1 MKRENVDTDPEH
13 LGRAARSK
21 RSVPRATY
29 RLQLNPDFGLD
40 HAAEV
45 ADYLA
50 LLGVSHAYLS
60 PHLQAAAGSTHG
72 YDVVDHSQVNVELG
86 GQAAHE
92 RMCAKLSAHDIGVV
106 IDLVPNHMSIGSDA
120 NRWWWDILEN
130 GRASLYARFF
140 DVDWDALARHDS
152 RVLLPIL
159 GQHYGTEL
167 EAGHIRLERRG
178 GDFMVV
184 AYDRTLPM
192 APLSLPEVLQ
202 AAANATDSDELGF
215 CADALSRLPA
225 PTTTDPAEVRSRHR
239 DKKVI
244 GLLMAKIFGEHPA
257 VAAAVDAELRAI
269 ESDLD
274 RLDALLER
282 QNYKLSHW
290 RAARHDLAY
299 RRFFDVSELAALRVE
314 DDTVFAETH
323 ALVLEWV
330 RRGLVSGLRVDH
342 PDGLRDPEEY
352 LRKLR
357 GSAPDAWLVIEKILE
372 PGEALPA
379 SFTVDG
385 TTGYDFMRLTTG
397 LQLEPDGVF
406 ALRAACERF
415 SGESLGE
422 WSAFVRSK
430 KRQVLSELLGAELE
444 RLAVIGRALCEQHRE
459 SRDFTQGEIREA
471 LKEIATCMPVYRT
484 YLREGAP
491 VRPIDKALL
500 EGAIARARSERPDI
514 DPELAVVLARVLEGE
529 RTGPLETELAL
540 RFQQLTGPAMAKG
553 AEDTAFFG
561 WGHLL
566 SSLEVGHDP
575 GAPCV
580 SLEQFHAECERRAV
594 ELPHSMISTSTHDTK
609 RSADVRARL
618 CLLTECPSYWGE
630 TLDALWS
637 IAAPHVEAPL
647 DRLAI
652 HYFFESWVG
661 AFPIDPDR
669 LAAHVL
675 KAAREAKTHTSWT
688 HRNEAYEQA
697 LERFCR
703 ACLADDS
710 LQSEIKQFVGFLR
723 PAWHMAALAQ
733 ELVMLTAPGVP
744 DVYQG
749 SELWD
754 LSLTDPDNR
763 RPVDFERRRRLLGE
777 VETMTA
783 EAALGRSDEGLP
795 KLLVTARA
803 LALRKRSPE
812 IFEGTA
818 YAPVRAVGSRA
829 DRVVAFLRGDRALTL
844 VPRLCLGIAER
855 GWQETVVTVPPGRW
869 HDVLTGRRGDGGE
882 YRVADLLARFPVALL
897 EREDA

>member
-1 MKRENVDTDPEH
+1 M
-13 LGRAARSK
+13 SK

-29 RLQLNPDFGLD
+29 RLQLNPEFGLD
-40 HAAEV
+40 HAAQV

-72 YDVVDHSQVNVELG
+72 YDVVDHSQVNAELG
-86 GQAAHE
+86 GRAAHE
-92 RMCAKLSAHDIGVV
+92 RMCARFAAHDIGVV

-140 DVDWDALARHDS
+140 DVDWDALAKHDR

-167 EAGHIRLERRG
+167 EAGHLRLERRG
-178 GDFMVV
+178 GDFVV
-184 AYDRTLPM
+184 MAYDRTLPV
-192 APLSLPEVLQ
+192 APLSLPELL
-202 AAANATDSDELGF
+202 AAAARATGSDELWF

-244 GLLMAKIFGEHPA
+244 GALMAKIFSEQPA
-257 VAAAVDAELRAI
+257 VAAAVDAELQAV

-274 RLDALLER
+274 RLDAMLER

-330 RRGLVSGLRVDH
+330 RLGLVSGLRVDH
-342 PDGLRDPEEY
+342 PDGLRDPQAY

-357 GSAPDAWLVIEKILE
+357 ASAPDAWLVIEKILE
-372 PGEALPA
+372 PGEALPEG
-379 SFTVDG
+379 FQVDG

-397 LQLEPDGVF
+397 LQIDPEGAI

-415 SGESLGE
+415 SGESPGDWE
-422 WSAFVRSK
+422 AFVRSK
-430 KRQVLSELLGAELE
+430 KRQVLGELLGAELD

-459 SRDFTQGEIREA
+459 SRDFTQGEIRQA
-471 LKEIATCMPVYRT
+471 LAEIATCMPVYRT
-484 YLREGAP
+484 YLREGEP
-491 VRPIDKALL
+491 VRSIDRSLL
-500 EGAIARARSERPDI
+500 DGAIACARRESPDI
-514 DPELAVVLARVLEGE
+514 DPELMVVLARVLAGE
-529 RTGPLETELAL
+529 RTGLLETELAL
-540 RFQQLTGPAMAKG
+540 RFQQLTGPARAKG
-553 AEDTAFFG
+553 AEDTAFFA

-566 SSLEVGHDP
+566 CSLEVGHDP
-575 GAPCV
+575 GNACV

-594 ELPHSMISTSTHDTK
+594 ELPRSMISTSTHDTK

-618 CLLTECPSYWGE
+618 CLLSECAGYWGE
-630 TLDALWS
+630 TLDALWTL
-637 IAAPHVEAPL
+637 AEPHAEAPL
-647 DRLAI
+647 DRLAV

-661 AFPIDPDR
+661 AYPIEPDR
-669 LAAHVL
+669 IAAHVL

-688 HRNEAYEQA
+688 HRNEAYEKA
-697 LERFCR
+697 LEAFCR
-703 ACLADDS
+703 ACLADEV
-710 LQSEIKQFVGFLR
+710 LQSEIRQFVGFLR
-723 PAWHMAALAQ
+723 PAWRTAAVAQ
-733 ELVMLTAPGVP
+733 QLVLLTAPGVP
-744 DVYQG
+744 DLYQG
-749 SELWD
+749 AELWD

-763 RPVDFERRRRLLGE
+763 RPVDFEHRRHLLGQIE
-777 VETMTA
+777 SISAET
-783 EAALGRSDEGLP
+783 ALERSDEGLS
-795 KLLVTARA
+795 KLLVTVRA

-812 IFEGTA
+812 LFEGTS
-818 YAPVRAVGSRA
+818 YTPLRAVGSRA
-829 DRVVAFLRGDRALTL
+829 DRVVGFLRGDRLLTV
-844 VPRLCLGIAER
+844 VPRLCLGIAEG
-855 GWQETVVTVPPGRW
+855 GWQDTVLAVPPGRW

-882 YRVADLLARFPVALL
+882 YRVADLLSRFPVALL
-897 EREDA
+897 EREGA